1 MLPGFVTAY
10 KDKNKFIH
18 LDFFPGL
25 DDENNLIY
33 KDIDLTKDIKIKYK
47 TKKYVDGAMD
57 FTFYDK
63 RIYKLNCKLLDYN
76 NNEYIDT
83 IVIE

>member
-1 MLPGFVTAY
+1 
-10 KDKNKFIH
+10 
-18 LDFFPGL
+18 
-25 DDENNLIY
+25 
-33 KDIDLTKDIKIKYK
+33 
-47 TKKYVDGAMD
+47 MD
-57 FTFYDK
+57 FIFYDK